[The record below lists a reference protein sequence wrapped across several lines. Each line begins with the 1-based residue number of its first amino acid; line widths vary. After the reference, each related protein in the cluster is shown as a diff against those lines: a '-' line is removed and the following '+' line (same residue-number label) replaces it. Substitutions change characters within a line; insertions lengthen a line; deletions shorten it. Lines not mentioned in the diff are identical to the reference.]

1 LPRAIRDA
9 QHADVKLPTILAA
22 IAASVVLAGCG
33 TTTATQGSSGS
44 SAAQAAPGIGA
55 PVRDG
60 KFEFVVLEVDRS
72 KTAGPTDDQSTAQ
85 GEFIN
90 VHLSVK
96 NTGNE
101 AQGYYATNQKLIIN
115 GKKFDA
121 ASIMGAP
128 GDGNNINPGLG
139 IDSTVVSFDVP
150 VGAAPDAIELHD
162 SAFSGGVKV
171 SLAGSPPASNG

>member
-1 LPRAIRDA
+1 
-9 QHADVKLPTILAA
+9 
-22 IAASVVLAGCG
+22 
-33 TTTATQGSSGS
+33 
-44 SAAQAAPGIGA
+44 
-55 PVRDG
+55 
-60 KFEFVVLEVDRS
+60 
-72 KTAGPTDDQSTAQ
+72 
-85 GEFIN
+85 
-90 VHLSVK
+90 VK

-101 AQGYYATNQKLIIN
+101 AQGYYATNQKPIIN

-150 VGAAPDAIELHD
+150 VGAAPEAIELHD